1 MKKARATALAILAAI
16 TLVVPAPSRTAAQ
29 SRTPGGRETF
39 TAFAVDLG
47 GATRRTSTS
56 HVKITIDRWSTD
68 EERRRLVSTF
78 TEGGEDDL
86 LKALRGLK
94 PLGRLSTPDS
104 IGYDLR
110 YAHQMPL
117 ASGGRRIIIATDR
130 PMSYWE
136 STRRPRSFNYPYTF
150 VEMRIGPDGKGQG
163 KMTVATKVN
172 ALGGDTIELEN
183 YDLTPVQLSE
193 IRVSRE

>member
-1 MKKARATALAILAAI
+1 MKEARSAILAVLAAL
-16 TLVVPAPSRTAAQ
+16 TLIVPAASDTNP
-29 SRTPGGRETF
+29 GRETF
-39 TAFAVDLG
+39 NGFAVDLG
-47 GATRRTSTS
+47 GSSLRNNTS
-56 HVKITIDRWSTD
+56 HVRITIDRWSTD
-68 EERRRLVSTF
+68 AERRQLVSAF
-78 TEGGEDDL
+78 TEGGDDDL
-86 LKALRGLK
+86 LKSLRKLK
-94 PLGRLSTPDS
+94 PLGRISTPDS

-136 STRRPRSFNYPYTF
+136 TTERPRSFNYPYTF
-150 VEMRIGPDGKGQG
+150 IEMRIGPDGKGEG

-193 IRVSRE
+193 IQASRE